1 MNPLWQ
7 HCCVIGQIFN
17 VVIGQILKK
26 YSSHLVTLP
35 ATGPLLGPIANQLR
49 VDLLDFAEQFEAR
62 EDVVDQFV
70 GVRVVAVRQEDPVLR
85 PVL

>member
-1 MNPLWQ
+1 MGHLLEKF
-7 HCCVIGQIFN
+7 GLLFN
-17 VVIGQILKK
+17 LASGHPVNGKNCTN
-26 YSSHLVTLP
+26 HLVTLP

-49 VDLLDFAEQFEAR
+49 VDLIDFAEQFEAR